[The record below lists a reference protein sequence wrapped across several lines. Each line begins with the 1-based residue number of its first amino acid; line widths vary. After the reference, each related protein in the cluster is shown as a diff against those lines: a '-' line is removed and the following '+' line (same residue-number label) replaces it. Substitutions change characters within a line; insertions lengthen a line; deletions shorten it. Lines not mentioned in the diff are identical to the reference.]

1 MATILSIV
9 GGSLVV
15 ATAPPPTALSGVYV
29 GGTNTTTVDDFGTWR
44 GKPVDVLHTFP
55 SRASWT
61 AIESPADATS
71 LQGTSYANTKW
82 MPSVGMLPNSGGLLS
97 DGAAGTFDSHWTNL
111 ATWLV
116 STGHASCWLR
126 FGWEFN
132 LSTFLW
138 SINPG
143 AANSGGVDQTSH
155 FVAYWIRIVNAMRAA
170 GFTGKFVWAPSSGS
184 NATLPDPSLA
194 YPGDAYVDAIM
205 PDNYDKWFNH
215 PASTVTPA
223 SRWNFNLT
231 SGGRG
236 LTFWLS
242 FAETHNK
249 IFGLAEWGL
258 WDTLS
263 LSGSTPQGGGGD
275 DPTYFDNVSG
285 LLASAR
291 TSGLSTLELYF
302 NADAGDGSHKIH
314 PVGTTDF
321 HLAAAE
327 YQVKFG

>member
-82 MPSVGMLPNSGGLLS
+82 IPSVGMLPNSGGLLS
-97 DGAAGTFDSHWTNL
+97 DGAAGAFDSHWTNL

-170 GFTGKFVWAPSSGS
+170 GFTGKFVWAPSSGT
-184 NATLPDPSLA
+184 NATLPDPALA
-194 YPGDAYVDAIM
+194 YPGDAYVDAIC

-242 FAETHNK
+242 FAETHHK
-249 IFGLAEWGL
+249 TYGFAEWGL
-258 WDTLS
+258 WGAGTV
-263 LSGSTPQGGGGD
+263 QGGGGD
-275 DPTYFDNVSG
+275 DPYYIQQVAADLV
-285 LLASAR
+285 SAR
-291 TSGLSTLELYF
+291 AAGLSTFEDYF
-302 NADAGDGSHKIH
+302 DKDASDGSHL
-314 PVGTTDF
+314 
-321 HLAAAE
+321 LADYPNAAQT
-327 YQVKFG
+327 YQSLFG